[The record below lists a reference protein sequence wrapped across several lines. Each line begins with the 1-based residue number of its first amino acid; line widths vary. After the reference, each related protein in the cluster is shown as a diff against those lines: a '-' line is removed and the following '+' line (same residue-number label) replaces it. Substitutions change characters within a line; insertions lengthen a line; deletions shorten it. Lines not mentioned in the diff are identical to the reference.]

1 MKTII
6 TQRNFKPL
14 YHFLIILSL
23 FLLIRQYF
31 VVKISDIA
39 KINSQLYLTNVE
51 LGKLGHPELQQSY
64 DSLFIQ
70 IRSFEEYFGVAIVL
84 ISCVIFYFISTYLKS
99 IKAKF
104 IAFLMELC
112 LVWVVFSMTTSELRL
127 NAHDDDKYFISL
139 LVFLPFLFFIY
150 HNSLIGNKVDISSE
164 IKGKAERL
172 HNEDLNDLDNLF
184 KLNLISK
191 EEYNKKK
198 DSRRKDKIIVEL
210 KDSDEYNLLVKSKQK
225 GLLTDDEFKMKFEN
239 LVNNEYKK
247 TL

>member
-14 YHFLIILSL
+14 YHFLIFLSL

-31 VVKISDIA
+31 VVKINDIA
-39 KINSQLYLTNVE
+39 KLNAQLYLNNVE
-51 LGKLGHPELQQSY
+51 LGKLGHPELEQSY
-64 DSLFIQ
+64 DSLYIK

-84 ISCVIFYFISTYLKS
+84 MSCIIFYFISTYLKS

-112 LVWVVFSMTTSELRL
+112 LVWMVFSMTTSELRL
-127 NAHDDDKYFISL
+127 NAHEDDKYFISL
-139 LVFLPFLFFIY
+139 LIFLPFLFFIY
-150 HNSLIGNKVDISSE
+150 HNSIIGKTVDISSE
-164 IKGKAERL
+164 MKGKAERL

-184 KLNLISK
+184 KLNLISE

-210 KDSDEYNLLVKSKQK
+210 KDSEEYNLLVKSKQK
-225 GLLTDDEFKMKFEN
+225 GLLTEDEFKIKFEN